1 MRKLN
6 TISKK
11 VKIFSMM
18 LLISGASTFFYS
30 FKEDYFEIS
39 KNLEIFTSLYREL
52 NMFYVDETN
61 PGDLMKTGID
71 AMLESLDPY
80 TNYIPETDIE
90 DYRFMTTGQYGGI
103 GSLIRAIDGDVYIAE
118 PYENSPS
125 QKAGMKAGDKILK
138 IDGLSI
144 KGKEQDEIS
153 KILKGQ
159 AGTTVT
165 IVLERDGN
173 TLEKAIKREEI
184 KIPDVAFSGMLDE
197 STGYIRLGSFTRT
210 AGKEV
215 KDAFLK
221 LKNEQGMKNLV
232 FDLRGNGG
240 GLLNEAVDI
249 VNYFIPKGQEVV
261 NTKGKIAEWDKSY
274 KALNEPLDT
283 EIPIVVLVDGNS
295 ASASEIVSGS
305 LQDLDRAVVLGENT
319 YGKGLVQNTRPLFYN
334 AQLKLTVAKYYIPS
348 GRCIQRLD
356 YSHRDKEGSVKAVP
370 DSLIKA
376 FKTKNGRPVFDGRGI
391 EPDVKLD
398 QQEFAPILAS
408 LVNNNLFFKFASK
421 YEKEHTTIATAKE
434 FRLTDQEY
442 NDFVTFLNGK
452 DYSYTTKTEKD
463 LEKLKET
470 AVTEKYYNDVKD
482 KFDALKNELVAEK
495 ENDLTKFKP
504 EIKEILENE
513 IVSRYYYQ
521 KGRVETSLANDPGIE
536 KAKTIFVDNSYKTI
550 LTAASQI
557 KN

>member
-1 MRKLN
+1 MKKLKSSLKKIKLLFIVLIIAGS
-6 TISKK
+6 TI
-11 VKIFSMM
+11 F
-18 LLISGASTFFYS
+18 LYS

-80 TNYIPETDIE
+80 TNYIPEADIE

-103 GSLIRAIDGDVYIAE
+103 GALIRAMDGDVYIAE
-118 PYENSPS
+118 PYEDSPS
-125 QKAGMKAGDKILK
+125 QKSGMKAGDKILK
-138 IDGLSI
+138 IDGTII
-144 KGKEQDEIS
+144 KGKEQEEIS

-159 AGTTVT
+159 AGTTVN
-165 IVLERDGN
+165 IILERDG
-173 TLEKAIKREEI
+173 TAIEKSIKREEI
-184 KIPDVAFSGMLDE
+184 KIPDVAFSGMLDNT
-197 STGYIRLGSFTRT
+197 TGYIRLGSFTRT

-215 KDAFLK
+215 KEAFLK

-261 NTKGKIAEWDKSY
+261 NTKGKISEWDKSY
-274 KALNEPLDT
+274 KAINEPLDT

-305 LQDLDRAVVLGENT
+305 LQDLDRAVILGENT

-376 FKTKNGRPVFDGRGI
+376 FKTKAGRPVFDGRGI
-391 EPDVKLD
+391 DPDVKLE
-398 QQEFAPILAS
+398 QQEFAPVLAS
-408 LVNNNLFFKFASK
+408 LINNNLFFKYANQ
-421 YEKEHTTIATAKE
+421 YEKAHATIANAKD
-434 FRLTDQEY
+434 FNLSDNEY
-442 NDFVTFLNGK
+442 SDFVSFIEGK
-452 DYSYTTKTEKD
+452 DYSYTTKTEKE
-463 LEKLKET
+463 LEKLKEI
-470 AVTEKYYNDVKD
+470 AETEKYYSDVKD
-482 KFDALKNELVAEK
+482 KFEDLQKKLVSEK
-495 ENDLTKFKP
+495 ENDLVKFKQ

-521 KGRVETSLANDPGIE
+521 KGRVETSLAHDLGIA
-536 KAKTIFVDNSYKTI
+536 KAKIILSDNSYKAI
-550 LTAASQI
+550 LSVGSPT